1 MGLKLEHLLVPVD
14 FGEASLLALER
25 GVALAA
31 DYRADVTLL
40 HVIERPLF
48 GFDGPAEAEARDAAS
63 ERLHALVRE
72 RVRALRQLH
81 AWRGVVLTEVA
92 VGSVVEEILSASEA
106 LDVDLIV
113 VGAGTHSALAHAV
126 RSGTAERVIRAAP
139 CPVVVVRVSRDA
151 PPDPEPER
159 SRPGSLSAWGLAA

>member
-14 FGEASLLALER
+14 FGETSLLALER
-25 GVALAA
+25 AIGLAA

-40 HVIERPLF
+40 HVIERPFF
-48 GFDGPAEAEARDAAS
+48 GFDGPAEAEARDVAS

-81 AWRGVVLTEVA
+81 AWRGVVMTEVA
-92 VGSVVEEILSASEA
+92 VGSVADEIVSAIDH
-106 LDVDLIV
+106 LDVDLV
-113 VGAGTHSALAHAV
+113 VLGASTHSALAHAV
-126 RSGTAERVIRAAP
+126 RSGTAERVIRSAP
-139 CPVVVVRVSRDA
+139 CPVVVVRAQKGA

-159 SRPGSLSAWGLAA
+159 TRPGTLSAWGLAA